1 MPTRILVIEDE
12 PHIADTITYALS
24 TDGFQPHWCNTGAD
38 AIEEATCGGYALAVL
53 DIGLPDI
60 NGLDLFRQL
69 TAVAPLP
76 VIFLTA
82 RASEID
88 RIVGLEMGADDY
100 ISKPFSPREL
110 VARVRSVLRRVPSA
124 VTPVAAS
131 PPAPAGGE
139 LPFTVDDERLLI
151 AYRGQHLDL
160 SRYEYRILKI
170 LIERPGRVYSR
181 QQLMDMAWDA
191 PDHSLDRT
199 VDAHIKTL
207 RAKLRD
213 IDATAD
219 PIVTHRGS
227 GYSLREHWMADE

>member
-24 TDGFQPHWCNTGAD
+24 TDGFEPVWCSTGSA
-38 AIEEATCGGYALAVL
+38 ALEQIGSGGFALAVL

-69 TAVAPLP
+69 TAVSPLP

-82 RASEID
+82 RAGEVD

-100 ISKPFSPREL
+100 VSKPFSPREL
-110 VARVRSVLRRVPSA
+110 VARVRTVLRRAQPGNHRSSSTDENA
-124 VTPVAAS
+124 GRARTP
-131 PPAPAGGE
+131 
-139 LPFTVDDERLLI
+139 FQVDDERKLI
-151 AYRGQHLDL
+151 SYRGQRLEL

-170 LIERPGRVYSR
+170 LVERPGRVYSR
-181 QQLMDMAWDA
+181 QELMDMAWEA

-207 RAKLRD
+207 RAKLREV
-213 IDATAD
+213 AAE
-219 PIVTHRGS
+219 PEAIVTHRGS
-227 GYSLREHWMADE
+227 GYALREQW

>member
-24 TDGFQPHWCNTGAD
+24 TDGFEPVWCSTGA
-38 AIEEATCGGYALAVL
+38 AALAQWPAGGFALAVL

-69 TAVAPLP
+69 NAVQPLP

-82 RASEID
+82 RAGEVD

-100 ISKPFSPREL
+100 VSKPFSPREL
-110 VARVRSVLRRVPSA
+110 VARVRTVLRRVQPGSA
-124 VTPVAAS
+124 NAA
-131 PPAPAGGE
+131 PNAAAGARAKT
-139 LPFTVDDERLLI
+139 PFTVDDERKQI
-151 AYRGQHLDL
+151 AFRGQRLDL

-170 LIERPGRVYSR
+170 LVERPGRVYSR
-181 QQLMDMAWDA
+181 QELMDLAWEA

-199 VDAHIKTL
+199 VDAHIKML
-207 RAKLRD
+207 RAKLREVD
-213 IDATAD
+213 ESIDA
-219 PIVTHRGS
+219 IVTHRGS
-227 GYSLREHWMADE
+227 GYSLREHW